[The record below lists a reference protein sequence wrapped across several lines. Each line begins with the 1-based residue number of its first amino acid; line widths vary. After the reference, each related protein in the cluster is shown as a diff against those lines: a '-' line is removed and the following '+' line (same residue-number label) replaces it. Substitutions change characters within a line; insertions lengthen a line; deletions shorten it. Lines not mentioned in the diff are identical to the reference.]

1 MEWEDLRL
9 SEIFV
14 LPGKAAYIQIPKE
27 TIIKNLSDLCYK
39 IGKDGEVF
47 TRLDAY
53 AHGSMHRWKGGHD
66 VPDVFKTFWN
76 DGFESGIK
84 HIKHLFSDI
93 PTPEGLPKAFCS
105 EPYLGKFLHETCG
118 IGKNNLKTFCF
129 NITDIVNRFEKTLN
143 VVDKG
148 VGILCIGEGGMD
160 VLDAFSGKME
170 MNFTT
175 FCDTFGEGA
184 FQLAFGI
191 PTGNGLAIA
200 AGIENIFAG
209 IVSAW
214 KTYTIQIDLV
224 PFFGATL
231 TSTLLGFLT
240 AKYLCKNE
248 MPEVIQKSVKSGMI
262 TALFQLSASFGYGA
276 AACCAYIDYVKY
288 LAQKDSKE
296 VAKVMKV
303 DKNCY
308 ENFLKVLNS
317 FKDKELRD
325 IYLEY
330 DTEITNEIVSSLE
343 DYDSLIGE
351 DMDLAM
357 SVLNSNRDSE
367 VKKLMQGDF
376 LVNYLEK
383 F

>member
-1 MEWEDLRL
+1 MEWDDLRL
-9 SEIFV
+9 SEIVV
-14 LPGKAAYIQIPKE
+14 LPGKAAYMNIPQESIVSFFNK
-27 TIIKNLSDLCYK
+27 TFSSCVHDPLVADIAQ
-39 IGKDGEVF
+39 GKW
-47 TRLDAY
+47 
-53 AHGSMHRWKGGHD
+53 HRWKAGHD
-66 VPDVFKTFWN
+66 LLIDVPKRFFN
-76 DGFESGIK
+76 DGFKGGLKHIGHLLTDVATHDGLPYPLFSKSGLGDFLVNKCGIK
-84 HIKHLFSDI
+84 IEKL
-93 PTPEGLPKAFCS
+93 
-105 EPYLGKFLHETCG
+105 
-118 IGKNNLKTFCF
+118 CF
-129 NITDIVNRFEKTLN
+129 TLN
-143 VVDKG
+143 DAVNFVDKG
-148 VGILCIGEGGMD
+148 VSILCIGEGGMD
-160 VLDAFSGKME
+160 ILNAYSGNMQ

-200 AGIENIFAG
+200 ASIENIFAG

-248 MPEVIQKSVKSGMI
+248 MPEAIQKSVKSGMI
-262 TALFQLSASFGYGA
+262 TALFKLSASFGYGA

-317 FKDKELRD
+317 FEDKELRD
-325 IYLEY
+325 TYLDY
-330 DTEITNEIVSSLE
+330 DTEITNEIVTSLE
-343 DYDSLIGE
+343 EYDSLIGE

-367 VKKLMQGDF
+367 IKKLMQGDF

>member
-1 MEWEDLRL
+1 MEWDDLRL

-14 LPGKAAYIQIPKE
+14 LPGKAMYVKANPVSVRHFWENMFSKFAHNDFADKLASYYGKQHGFNVHRFYDGHDLLIDVPKTFKE
-27 TIIKNLSDLCYK
+27 HGLKEAIKQTGHIVLTD
-39 IGKDGEVF
+39 F
-47 TRLDAY
+47 PT
-53 AHGSMHRWKGGHD
+53 KGGI
-66 VPDVFKTFWN
+66 PIP
-76 DGFESGIK
+76 GFSNTG
-84 HIKHLFSDI
+84 
-93 PTPEGLPKAFCS
+93 
-105 EPYLGKFLHETCG
+105 LGKILVEHGIAVKSLLWNLTDVVNLGCG
-118 IGKNNLKTFCF
+118 L
-129 NITDIVNRFEKTLN
+129 
-143 VVDKG
+143 
-148 VGILCIGEGGMD
+148 LCIGEGATD
-160 VLDAFSGKME
+160 LISAFSGKME

-317 FKDKELRD
+317 FEDKELRD
-325 IYLEY
+325 TYLDY
-330 DTEITNEIVSSLE
+330 DTEITNEIVTSLE